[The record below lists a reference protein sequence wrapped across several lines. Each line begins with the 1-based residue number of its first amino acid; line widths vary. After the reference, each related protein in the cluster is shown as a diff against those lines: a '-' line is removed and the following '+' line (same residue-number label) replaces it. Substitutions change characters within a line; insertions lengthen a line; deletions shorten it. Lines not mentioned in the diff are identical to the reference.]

1 MSDFN
6 FISMPK
12 PYPFGRQV
20 LAEMSRY
27 DPFDPQEVREPAVT
41 GEARHERKP
50 EDNSPSVGRGGSSAG
65 KQTDSRDRIDGERNT
80 EPRPRQQH
88 RDRDRTYNLRE
99 SEIHTLAEIGSFRA
113 VRTKDLIQ
121 VRYRGDERQ
130 ADQDLRNLKAQG
142 LIQQKTLPGTEKEPL
157 LTLTREAHEF
167 LDRNR
172 PQNLPGGQTFYHGFV
187 KPREARHDAEVYRL
201 YQKAAND
208 IEREGGTKLRTVLD
222 FELKRNLYRDLAKL
236 KDLPPEQQMEERER
250 IAQEHGLKVVNGK
263 IPLPDLRIEYETRD
277 QEQARVDLELATQ
290 DYRERGLAE
299 KSKAGFSIYAP
310 RDEAARLRAAIRDP
324 ELTREILSL

>member
-1 MSDFN
+1 
-6 FISMPK
+6 
-12 PYPFGRQV
+12 
-20 LAEMSRY
+20 MSRY
-27 DPFDPQEVREPAVT
+27 DPFDPQELREPTVS
-41 GEARHERKP
+41 GEGRRERKP

-65 KQTDSRDRIDGERNT
+65 EQTGSRNRTDGERNR
-80 EPRPRQQH
+80 EPRPRHQH
-88 RDRDRTYNLRE
+88 RDRDRTYNLRD
-99 SEIHTLAEIGSFRA
+99 SEIRILVEIGSFRA
-113 VRTKDLIQ
+113 VRTKDL
-121 VRYRGDERQ
+121 VESRYRGDDRQ

-142 LIQQKTLPGTEKEPL
+142 LIQQKTLPGKEKEPL
-157 LTLTREAHEF
+157 LTLTRQAHQF

-172 PQNLPGGQTFYHGFV
+172 PQELPQDQALYHGFV

-201 YQKAAND
+201 YQKVASD
-208 IEREGGTKLRTVLD
+208 IEREGGTKLRVVLD

-236 KDLPPEQQMEERER
+236 KDLPLEQQTEERER

-263 IPLPDLRIEYETRD
+263 ISLPDLRIEYETRD
-277 QEQARVDLELATQ
+277 HEQARVDLELATQ

-310 RDEAARLRAAIRDP
+310 ASEADRLRAALKDP